1 MTFLIKAGIFLMQ
14 CIYAVLKIFPCKN
27 NRVLFLSRQSDVL
40 SLDFVMLKNEL
51 LKQNKQ
57 ISVIAICSRMD
68 DTKKHLIRF
77 CWHAFCSMYYL
88 STSSVCVIDAYW
100 PTVSLLNHKKSL
112 TIIQMWHALGKIKK
126 SGYQTLG
133 KESGRSKKTADLLQM
148 HRNYDLVIAGGQA
161 WNRYYEESFRVSADK
176 IVNIGLPRI
185 DFLIQKESEN
195 REKVLKIYP
204 DFVHKTVI
212 LYAPTF
218 RRNINSSASWEEFIE
233 FIDFSKYVV
242 IVKGHPNQQI
252 KSNNKNILE
261 CSEFSAV
268 ELLAVCDFLVTDYSA
283 IAIEGAILNKK
294 TFYYLY
300 DYDEYVQKN
309 GLNVDPF
316 DSMPSCTF
324 RSGKKLADVLQSG
337 YYDYAELEAYR
348 KKYLPEELGTSTVK
362 LAKIII
368 SNLH

>member
-1 MTFLIKAGIFLMQ
+1 
-14 CIYAVLKIFPCKN
+14 
-27 NRVLFLSRQSDVL
+27 S
-40 SLDFVMLKNEL
+40 L
-51 LKQNKQ
+51 LK
-57 ISVIAICSRMD
+57 
-68 DTKKHLIRF
+68 
-77 CWHAFCSMYYL
+77 
-88 STSSVCVIDAYW
+88 
-100 PTVSLLNHKKSL
+100 HKKSL

-242 IVKGHPNQQI
+242 IVKG
-252 KSNNKNILE
+252 
-261 CSEFSAV
+261 
-268 ELLAVCDFLVTDYSA
+268 
-283 IAIEGAILNKK
+283 
-294 TFYYLY
+294 
-300 DYDEYVQKN
+300 
-309 GLNVDPF
+309 
-316 DSMPSCTF
+316 
-324 RSGKKLADVLQSG
+324 
-337 YYDYAELEAYR
+337 
-348 KKYLPEELGTSTVK
+348 
-362 LAKIII
+362 
-368 SNLH
+368 